1 MKKYVFEAARRQ
13 LEKPTEPKYVF
24 CTAARTVVLAET
36 EEEAQLL
43 AQRDLDKMY
52 HGSGVALGALHCV
65 SAEELP
71 VDWDYGYGERTD
83 KNGLIARYVI
93 R

>member
-1 MKKYVFEAARRQ
+1 MKKYVFEAPRRQ

-24 CTAARTVVLAET
+24 CTAARTIVLAET
-36 EEEAQLL
+36 EEEARLL

-52 HGSGVALGALHCV
+52 RGSGVALGELRCV
-65 SAEELP
+65 SAVELP
-71 VDWDYGYGERTD
+71 VDWNYGYGERMD
-83 KNGLIARYVI
+83 KDGLIARYVI